1 MKKLSILI
9 LFLGLFLTGCS
20 GKDSQMKEA
29 ILKANYETFDN
40 CLPLPT
46 STAPNMYILFLFYGD
61 KYLSPT
67 SGKSAFYLFYG
78 KDGGVNFPKTAVLN
92 DEIMLMDYFT
102 KIGFMTKETN
112 NQKKGITLYVYKPT
126 SASDKYRKHRFS
138 ALDGSH
144 SYMCAGDL
152 DVEITKVNEV
162 QASGISVAEV
172 EYTEKV
178 VNLAD
183 WTKDPILDK
192 VYQNFPRLSN
202 GWSAKINLY
211 KTDKGYEAEPKL
223 QF

>member
-1 MKKLSILI
+1 M
-9 LFLGLFLTGCS
+9 
-20 GKDSQMKEA
+20 
-29 ILKANYETFDN
+29 
-40 CLPLPT
+40 
-46 STAPNMYILFLFYGD
+46 
-61 KYLSPT
+61 
-67 SGKSAFYLFYG
+67 
-78 KDGGVNFPKTAVLN
+78 
-92 DEIMLMDYFT
+92 
-102 KIGFMTKETN
+102 
-112 NQKKGITLYVYKPT
+112 
-126 SASDKYRKHRFS
+126 
-138 ALDGSH
+138 DGSH